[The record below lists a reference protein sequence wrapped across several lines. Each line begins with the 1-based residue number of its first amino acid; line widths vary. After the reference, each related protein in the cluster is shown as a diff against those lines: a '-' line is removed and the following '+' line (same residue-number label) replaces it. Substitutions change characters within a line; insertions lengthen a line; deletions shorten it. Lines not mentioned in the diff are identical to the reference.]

1 MIHILALYFFS
12 LDDIRSAVLMPLEGR
27 LSGWI
32 DFYYRPGR
40 IGKRGAVHP
49 VMMIGIIAG
58 LPFIGIVGF
67 IIGPVLIALVVT
79 GYNILADEAGYRKTP
94 ASYS

>member
-1 MIHILALYFFS
+1 
-12 LDDIRSAVLMPLEGR
+12 MPLEGILAQR
-27 LSGWI
+27 MDRFLLSAWQDRKKGC
-32 DFYYRPGR
+32 RTPGYE
-40 IGKRGAVHP
+40 
-49 VMMIGIIAG
+49 MIGIIAG

-79 GYNILADEAGYRKTP
+79 GYNILADEAGCRKTP